1 MQVSG
6 RQRLGALAGVLCSA
20 TRQQAQPCKLVVFM
34 SSCDGVEF
42 HHQLLQGAYKHAAG
56 RPLLTCPIWKLHGNL
71 PQVRLLEHLQF
82 HQGGQKACAS
92 FSSCCFLFWLLQSGV
107 CSHRLNSIAIRT
119 PRR

>member
-6 RQRLGALAGVLCSA
+6 RQRLGALAGVLCRA

-56 RPLLTCPIWKLHGNL
+56 WPLLTCPIWKLHGNL
-71 PQVRLLEHLQF
+71 PQVRPLVL
-82 HQGGQKACAS
+82 S
-92 FSSCCFLFWLLQSGV
+92 LF
-107 CSHRLNSIAIRT
+107 NSISRDYNPVYA
-119 PRR
+119 PPALLSPVLAAA